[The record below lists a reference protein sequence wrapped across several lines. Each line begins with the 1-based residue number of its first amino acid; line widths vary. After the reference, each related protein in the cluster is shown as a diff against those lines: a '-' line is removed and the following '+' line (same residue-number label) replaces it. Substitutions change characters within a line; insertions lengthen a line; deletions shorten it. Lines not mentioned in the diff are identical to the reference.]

1 MTLNTNYKNSP
12 NIYRRL
18 RKGNSRSPH
27 SLGPIP
33 KPTGF
38 TNYWAGMNDLPL
50 EPDLKKI
57 LFLSKRGM
65 TRSPIAREVMRSLLE
80 KTDFAGEVVVLSAG
94 VTKAYD
100 DCPIDKRTQGFC
112 NVLGYRLQTN
122 SRFANPSL
130 LRQADL
136 VITLDHES
144 ENFSKVRKLAIHGLT
159 RPLGIFMAPG
169 CEPFL
174 PDPFDREEDQ
184 SVEECFDEIIS
195 SIEYGCS
202 KLLSNLP
209 SLIS

>member
-18 RKGNSRSPH
+18 RKGILDLRTVSDPFPSPLA
-27 SLGPIP
+27 S
-33 KPTGF
+33 PT
-38 TNYWAGMNDLPL
+38 WAGMNDLPL
-50 EPDLKKI
+50 ESDLKKI

-65 TRSPIAREVMRSLLE
+65 SRSPIAREVMRSLLE
-80 KTDFAGEVVVLSAG
+80 KTDFAGEVIVFSAG

-122 SRFANPSL
+122 SRFANPSI

-169 CEPFL
+169 CEPFYPTHL
-174 PDPFDREEDQ
+174 
-184 SVEECFDEIIS
+184 SVAKI
-195 SIEYGCS
+195 
-202 KLLSNLP
+202 
-209 SLIS
+209 